1 MYIPMCVKTD
11 YSILSSLIKVEDLV
25 KKAKD
30 YGFTGVGIVDD
41 NLSYVMEFYNLAIKN
56 NIKPII
62 GLEIELD
69 NKKVYLYAKNYL
81 GYQNL
86 CYITSNDKNIDM
98 VKNNSSDLICILPYS
113 SIDLYD
119 KLNIPDTYIGY
130 SNKEEIDYKYKNIF
144 INEARVFEESDIEYL
159 KYITLIKEGKT
170 VDDKV
175 PVYENS
181 VLLNKK
187 DIDKQESSYFEEIY
201 NSIDL
206 KIEKQDLL
214 PRFNDDSTFNEN
226 EYLEKLCK
234 KGLLKR
240 FDNKVP
246 IKYANRLEE
255 ELEIIKKMGFSNYFL
270 VVWDYVKF
278 AKKNNILVGPGRGSA
293 AGSLVSYSLGIT
305 DIDPIKYG
313 LYFERFLNPERVTM
327 PDIDMDFESTRRDE
341 VVDYVTNKYGNK
353 RVCEIITYGTLK
365 AKMVLRDIARVFN
378 MDSKIDSFIKM
389 FDSNLSLEDN
399 LKNNN
404 IKEIIKRDTLLSRIC
419 KISLKL
425 EGLKRLTSVHA
436 AGVIICNKE
445 LDRYIPIYK
454 NGDNYLSGYTMN
466 YIESLGL
473 LKMDFLALDNLVL
486 ISNLLNEID
495 DLDIKN
501 IPLDDK
507 KTLDIFRNVKTDGI
521 FQFESSGMKNVL
533 RKFPLK
539 SFNDLSV
546 ILALFR
552 PGPMDSIDTYIK
564 RMKALEKIDY
574 IHEDLKPVLEETYG
588 IIVYQEQIMK
598 IANIMAGFSLGEADV
613 LRRAMS
619 KKSEKLMEE
628 QKEKFISGALSKGYK
643 EEIAIKTFDYIY
655 KFASYGFNKAHSVSY
670 SLISYQMA
678 YLKAHYTNH
687 YMKYLLSMVIGREEK
702 TKEYINECKL
712 NKIKVLKPDINL
724 SSDTYLIENEDIRFP
739 LTCIK
744 NVGQV
749 ACNIILEE
757 RKQKKYVDFLD
768 FISRTYN
775 KGINRKILEA
785 LIYSGAFDSISS
797 NKKTLINN
805 LDTSINYGELIN
817 DLDPSFV
824 EKPEFTDYEE
834 YSKEELTSIEFNT
847 FGFYLSN
854 HPVQKYRQ
862 NNITTNNIKEYFDKV
877 ITIYLLVDRKN
888 EIITKKKDKMLF
900 VTASDEFSSIE
911 LVVFPKVYERFYNIS
926 RGEVYKFIA
935 KVEKRGS
942 EYQLIVNNIEKL

>member
-1 MYIPMCVKTD
+1 MYIPLCVKTD

-25 KKAKD
+25 SKAKE

-56 NIKPII
+56 GIKPII

-86 CYITSNDKNIDM
+86 CYITSNDKNVDM
-98 VKNNSSDLICILPYS
+98 IKSNSSNLICILPYS

-130 SNKEEIDYKYKNIF
+130 TNKEDIDYKYKNIY
-144 INEARVFEESDIEYL
+144 INEARCFNKEDSEYL
-159 KYITLIKEGKT
+159 KYLTLIKEGKT
-170 VDDKV
+170 VDDEV
-175 PVYENS
+175 SVYENS
-181 VLLNKK
+181 VLLDKV
-187 DIDKQESSYFEEIY
+187 DIDKQEQSFFDEIY
-201 NSIDL
+201 NMIDL

-214 PRFNDDSTFNEN
+214 PRFSDDKDFNEN

-246 IKYANRLEE
+246 IKYAKRLEN
-255 ELEIIKKMGFSNYFL
+255 ELDIIKNMGFSNYFL
-270 VVWDYVKF
+270 VVWDYVKY
-278 AKKNNILVGPGRGSA
+278 AKKSGILVGPGRGSA

-305 DIDPIKYG
+305 DIDPIKYD

-327 PDIDMDFESTRRDE
+327 PDIDMDFEATRRDE
-341 VVDYVTNKYGNK
+341 VIDYVTNKYGSK

-378 MDSKIDSFIKM
+378 MDNKVDSFIKM
-389 FDSNLSLEDN
+389 FDSNMSLEDN
-399 LKNNN
+399 LKTNN
-404 IKEIIKRDTLLSRIC
+404 ISSIVKKDVLLSNIC

-425 EGLKRLTSVHA
+425 EGLKRLTSIHA
-436 AGVIICNKE
+436 AGVIISNKE
-445 LDRYIPIYK
+445 LDRYIPVYK
-454 NGDNYLSGYTMN
+454 SDNNNVSGFTMG

-486 ISNLLNEID
+486 ISNIIKEIPNF
-495 DLDIKN
+495 DIKK
-501 IPLDDK
+501 ISLDDE

-533 RKFPLK
+533 RKFPIK
-539 SFNDLSV
+539 SFKDLSV

-588 IIVYQEQIMK
+588 IIVYQEQIMR

-619 KKSEKLMEE
+619 KKSEKLMKE
-628 QKEKFISGALSKGYK
+628 QKEKFISGSIKNGYK
-643 EEIAIKTFDYIY
+643 EDVATKTFDYIY
-655 KFASYGFNKAHSVSY
+655 KFAAYGFNKAHSVSY

-687 YMKYLLSMVIGREEK
+687 YMKYLLSMVIGNEIK
-702 TKEYINECKL
+702 TKDYINECKL
-712 NKIKVLKPDINL
+712 NNIKILKPDINL
-724 SSDTYLIENEDIRFP
+724 SSIEYLIENGNIRFP
-739 LTCIK
+739 LTSIK
-744 NVGQV
+744 SVGLV
-749 ACNIILEE
+749 ACKTIIEE
-757 RKQKKYVDFLD
+757 REKSKYIDFLD
-768 FISRTYN
+768 FVSRTYSKGVN
-775 KGINRKILEA
+775 KKILEQ
-785 LIYSGAFDSISS
+785 LIYSGAFDSISA

-805 LDTSINYGELIN
+805 LDISINYAELTSN
-817 DLDPSFV
+817 LDSSLV
-824 EKPEFTDYEE
+824 DKPEFDVSEE
-834 YSKEELTSIEFNT
+834 FTKEELTDMEFKT

-862 NNITTNNIKEYFDKV
+862 NNITTMNLKEYFNKV

-900 VTASDEFSSIE
+900 ISGSDEFSSVE
-911 LVVFPKVYERFYNIS
+911 LVIFPKVYERFFNIT
-926 RGEVYKFIA
+926 RGEVYKLIA